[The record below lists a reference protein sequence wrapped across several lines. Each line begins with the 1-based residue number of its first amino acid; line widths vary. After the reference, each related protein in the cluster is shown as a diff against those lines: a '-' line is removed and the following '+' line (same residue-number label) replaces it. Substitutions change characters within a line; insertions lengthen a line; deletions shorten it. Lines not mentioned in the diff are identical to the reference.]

1 MSDLHYVAF
10 LRAINVGGRV
20 VAMDVLKREFM
31 ALGFTGV
38 ETFIASGNVMFSSPS
53 ADTDKLARRIENR
66 LKASLGYE
74 VDTFIRT
81 IEEVVKVARYA
92 PFPAVRPSAVAV
104 LNVGFLS
111 APPPRSAHADLKK
124 LETPIDAFHL
134 NGREVYWLRKDKPS
148 ESKISYAVLERA
160 LQMRST
166 FRGINTVVRLSAKLA
181 DKNLSRRSAKG
192 VDLSRRS
199 PKGEGG

>member
-1 MSDLHYVAF
+1 
-10 LRAINVGGRV
+10 
-20 VAMDVLKREFM
+20 MDVLKREFL

-38 ETFIASGNVMFSSPS
+38 ETFIASGNVMFSSRT
-53 ADTDKLARRIENR
+53 ADTDKLARRIEDR
-66 LKASLGYE
+66 LKRCLGYE

-81 IEEVVKVARYA
+81 VDEVVKVARYT
-92 PFPAVRPSAVAV
+92 PFPAVQPKAAAV

-111 APPPRSAHADLKK
+111 ASPPKSAHADLKK

-166 FRGINTVVRLSAKLA
+166 FRGINTIVRLSAKCGH
-181 DKNLSRRSAKG
+181 K
-192 VDLSRRS
+192 
-199 PKGEGG
+199 